1 MKKTLSRGTFAAG
14 SASIFASIGIV
25 RAPAKAAQFSWKWG
39 HDLAVDHPM
48 NVRGVEAF
56 AKIKQETNGAL
67 EIRAFPNSTLG
78 GDPAMLS
85 QLRSGA
91 IEILN
96 YPGGFL
102 DTIVPIAAIENI
114 AYAFKTR
121 DLAFA
126 AMDGQL
132 GAIVRSEITNKTG
145 IVVLDKIW
153 ENGYREITSGT
164 KPIRTVDDL
173 KGFKIRVSPG
183 KIRIDTFQSLGASP
197 TPIAISEL
205 YTALQTKI
213 VEGQENPLL
222 NIETQRMFEVQKYC
236 AMSNH
241 MWTGY
246 WTLINPDKWKALP
259 ANYQAVVRK
268 YMTAATLAERRDNAV
283 INVSLRD
290 KLSRQGLIFNEVQ
303 VQGFRNKL
311 KGSGYYERWSKEF
324 GPQAW
329 ALLEKYA
336 QAKLG

>member
-1 MKKTLSRGTFAAG
+1 M
-14 SASIFASIGIV
+14 
-25 RAPAKAAQFSWKWG
+25 
-39 HDLAVDHPM
+39 
-48 NVRGVEAF
+48 
-56 AKIKQETNGAL
+56 IKQETNGAL

-91 IEILN
+91 MEMLN

-114 AYAFKTR
+114 AYAFKDRET
-121 DLAFA
+121 AFA
-126 AMDGQL
+126 AMDGQV
-132 GAIVRSEITNKTG
+132 GAIVRSEIANKVG
-145 IVVLDKIW
+145 LVVLDRIW
-153 ENGYREITSGT
+153 ENGFREITSST
-164 KPIRTVDDL
+164 KPIRSVDDL

-197 TPIAISEL
+197 TPIAVAEL

-222 NIETQRMFEVQKYC
+222 NIETQRFFEVQKYC

-246 WTLINPDKWKALP
+246 WTLINPDKWKLLP
-259 ANYQAVVRK
+259 PNIQAIVRK
-268 YMTAATLAERRDNAV
+268 HMSDAALAERRDNGIVTAA
-283 INVSLRD
+283 LRD
-290 KLSRQGLIFNEVQ
+290 KLSRQGLAFNDVAIE
-303 VQGFRNKL
+303 GFRDKL
-311 KGSGYYERWSKEF
+311 KTSGYYDRWSKEF

-336 QAKLG
+336 GTKLG

>member
-1 MKKTLSRGTFAAG
+1 MKKTLSRSRFAAG

-25 RAPAKAAQFSWKWG
+25 RAPARAAQFSWKWA
-39 HDLAVDHPM
+39 HDLAIDHPL
-48 NVRGVEAF
+48 NVRAVEAF
-56 AKIKQETNGAL
+56 GKIKQETNGAV

-91 IEILN
+91 LEMLN

-126 AMDGQL
+126 AMDGEL
-132 GAIVRSEITNKTG
+132 GANVRSEITSKTG
-145 IVVLDKIW
+145 LIVFDKIW

-197 TPIAISEL
+197 TPIAIAEL

-246 WTLINPDKWKALP
+246 WTLVNPDKWKQLP
-259 ANYQAVVRK
+259 PNFQAIVRK
-268 YMTAATLAERRDNAV
+268 NMTAAALAERRDNAI

-303 VQGFRNKL
+303 VQGFRDKL
-311 KGSGYYERWSKEF
+311 KSSGYYERWSKEF

-336 QAKLG
+336 QTKLG

>member
-1 MKKTLSRGTFAAG
+1 MKKTLSRGAFAAG
-14 SASIFASIGIV
+14 SASVFATIGIV

-48 NVRGVEAF
+48 NVRAVEAF
-56 AKIKQETNGAL
+56 GKIKAETNGAL

-91 IEILN
+91 IEMLN

-102 DTIVPIAAIENI
+102 DTIVPVAAIENI
-114 AYAFKTR
+114 AYAFKDR
-121 DLAFA
+121 DVAFA
-126 AMDGQL
+126 AMDGQVGTL
-132 GAIVRSEITNKTG
+132 VRNEITSKIG
-145 IVVLDKIW
+145 LVVLEKIW
-153 ENGYREITSGT
+153 ENGFREITSST
-164 KPIRTVDDL
+164 RQIRSVDDL

-197 TPIAISEL
+197 TPIAVAEL

-222 NIETQRMFEVQKYC
+222 NIETQRFFEVQKYC

-259 ANYQAVVRK
+259 PNFQAIVSKNMAAGALLERHDNGIV
-268 YMTAATLAERRDNAV
+268 TAA
-283 INVSLRD
+283 LRD
-290 KLSRQGLIFNEVQ
+290 KLTRQGLVFNDVQ
-303 VQGFRNKL
+303 VQGFRDKL
-311 KGSGYYERWSKEF
+311 RASGYYERWSKEF

-336 QAKLG
+336 GTKLG

>member
-1 MKKTLSRGTFAAG
+1 MKKTLSRRRFTAA
-14 SASIFASIGIV
+14 SASAFATIAVI
-25 RAPAKAAQFSWKWG
+25 RAPARAAQFSWKWG

-56 AKIKQETNGAL
+56 AAIKAETKGDV

-91 IEILN
+91 IEMLN

-121 DLAFA
+121 EAAFA
-126 AMDGQL
+126 AMDGDV
-132 GAIVRSEITNKTG
+132 GAIVRREIANKVDL
-145 IVVLDKIW
+145 VVFDRIW
-153 ENGYREITSGT
+153 ENGFREITSST

-173 KGFKIRVSPG
+173 RGFKIRVSPG

-197 TPIAISEL
+197 TPIAVSEL

-222 NIETQRMFEVQKYC
+222 NIETQRFFEVQKYC

-246 WTLINPDKWKALP
+246 WTLVNPDKWKMLP
-259 ANYQAVVRK
+259 PNYQAIVRK
-268 YMTAATLAERRDNAV
+268 HMAAAALAERRDNGI
-283 INVSLRD
+283 INASLRD
-290 KLSRQGLIFNEVQ
+290 KLTRQGLAFNDVL
-303 VQGFRNKL
+303 VDGFREKL
-311 KGSGYYERWSKEF
+311 KSSGYYDRWSKEF
-324 GPQAW
+324 GGQAW
-329 ALLEKYA
+329 ATLERYA
-336 QAKLG
+336 GAKLG